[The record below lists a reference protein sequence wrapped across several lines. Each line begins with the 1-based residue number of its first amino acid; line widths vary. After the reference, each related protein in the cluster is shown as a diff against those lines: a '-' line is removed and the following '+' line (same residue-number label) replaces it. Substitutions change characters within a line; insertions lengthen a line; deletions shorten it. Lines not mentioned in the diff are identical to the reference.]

1 MFHDADFMPFAPRS
15 RPSLHAAVTNM
26 IENWPPEA
34 YREGHAVIR
43 GVWPMLPATLLLT
56 DPLLIEE
63 VLVTRAEEF
72 VRDRFQTRALSSAFS
87 RKSLFFAEGANWRWQ
102 RRAAAPAFR
111 HEKLLGL
118 VPIFSQCAQAQ
129 AQEWRNA
136 KNGAVLDMAPA
147 MSKLTLA
154 IILHAVLGQG
164 AEVLDQHKF
173 LAALNHRVSTMAWRF
188 LIARMGL
195 PEATPFPGSRKVAE
209 ASLWLSEAISRLVAS
224 RRNEGGES
232 KDILALL
239 LSAKDPE
246 TGRAMSNAELIS
258 NLYMFM
264 VAGNETMAT
273 ALAWTLWLLAKDQ
286 ATQERL
292 RAEIQAVVGQRAI
305 GPEDID
311 RLTFT
316 RQVIQESMRL
326 FPPAFG
332 IGRAPRESIT
342 IGPHEVRG
350 GELVIIATWCVHRHE
365 KLWEDPNSFDPDR
378 FAPEKVKS
386 RHRCAH
392 LPFGAGPRVCIGS
405 NFAMLEMTA
414 ILATLANGFRFKP
427 VPGHRIALASQLTL
441 RSRNGLPIII
451 EAL

>member
-15 RPSLHAAVTNM
+15 RPSLHAAVANI

-34 YREGHAVIR
+34 YREGHAIMR

-56 DPLLIEE
+56 DPVLIEDA
-63 VLVTRAEEF
+63 LVTRAEEL

-87 RKSLFFAEGANWRWQ
+87 RKSLFFAEGADWRWQ

-111 HEKLLGL
+111 HEKLLEL
-118 VPIFSQCAQAQ
+118 VPIFARGAHAQ
-129 AQEWRNA
+129 AQEWRSTA
-136 KNGAVLDMAPA
+136 NGAIIDVAPA
-147 MSKLTLA
+147 MAQLTFA
-154 IILHAVLGQG
+154 IILQAVLGQG
-164 AEVLDQHKF
+164 AEALDQKKF
-173 LAALNHRVSTMAWRF
+173 LAELSPRVSTIAWRF
-188 LIARMGL
+188 LFARMGL
-195 PEATPFPGSRKVAE
+195 PEATPFPGSRKA
-209 ASLWLSEAISRLVAS
+209 AAAGRWLSETISRLVAN
-224 RRNEGGES
+224 RRAEGRES

-246 TGRAMSNAELIS
+246 TGRAMSDAELIS

-264 VAGNETMAT
+264 VAGHETMAT

-292 RAEIQAVVGQRAI
+292 RAEIDAVVGERAVD
-305 GPEDID
+305 PEDID

-316 RQVIQESMRL
+316 RQTLQESMRL

-332 IGRAPRESIT
+332 VGRAPREAIT
-342 IGPHEVRG
+342 IGPHKIRG
-350 GELVIIATWCVHRHE
+350 GELVIMATWCVHRHE
-365 KLWEDPNSFDPDR
+365 KLWEDPNGFDPDR

-386 RHRCAH
+386 RHRCAY
-392 LPFGAGPRVCIGS
+392 LPFGAGPRVCIGL

-414 ILATLANGFRFKP
+414 ILATLVRGFRFKP
-427 VPGHRIALASQLTL
+427 ALGHQVALATHLTL
-441 RSRNGLPIII
+441 RSRNGLPLVI
-451 EAL
+451 ETL